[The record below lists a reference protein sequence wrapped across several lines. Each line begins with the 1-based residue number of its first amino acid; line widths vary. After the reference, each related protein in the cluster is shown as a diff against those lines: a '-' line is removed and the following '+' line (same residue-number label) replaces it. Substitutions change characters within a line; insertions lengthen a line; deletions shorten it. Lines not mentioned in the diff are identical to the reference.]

1 MRLKMKDSLSKIR
14 RKDQIIEILRYTG
27 KISKRELIEK
37 LKVSPATLE
46 KDIEELEKEGLVY
59 KIWGG
64 ISLKDDLSVLPFEKR
79 EIINLQEKQSIAK
92 KAVTLINSGESIG
105 LGAGTTI
112 YELAKQIN
120 PKSNIKI
127 ITYAVN
133 TANLLISKGIE
144 VIMPGGICKDGTY
157 ALAGDMTVDFLRNIH
172 LDKCFLSVNGIDLE
186 YGLSEVDIHEATVL
200 STMISVSSEVIALM
214 DHTKIGR
221 QKLAS
226 VCKLEDIDLI
236 ITDNKTPQAYI
247 EEFRKKGIEVIIGE

>member
-1 MRLKMKDSLSKIR
+1 MRSSISKIK
-14 RKDQIIEILRYTG
+14 RKDQIMEILRYTG
-27 KISKRELIEK
+27 KISKKELIEK
-37 LKVSPATLE
+37 LKISPATLE
-46 KDIEELEKEGLVY
+46 KDIEELEREGLIY

-64 ISLKDDLSVLPFEKR
+64 ISLKEEFSILPFEKR

-92 KAVTLINSGESIG
+92 KAVTLISPGESIG
-105 LGAGTTI
+105 LSAGTTV
-112 YELAKQIN
+112 YELAKLIS
-120 PKSNIKI
+120 PKSNIKV

-144 VIMPGGICKDGTY
+144 VIMPGGVCKDGTY
-157 ALAGDMTVDFLRNIH
+157 ALVGDMTVDFLRNIH

-186 YGLSEVDIHEATVL
+186 YGLSEVDIHEAIVL

-214 DHTKIGR
+214 DHTKFGR
-221 QKLAS
+221 QRLAS

-247 EEFRKKGIEVIIGE
+247 EEFKKKGIEVIVGE

>member
-1 MRLKMKDSLSKIR
+1 MRGSISKIK
-14 RKDQIIEILRYTG
+14 RKDQIMEILRYTG
-27 KISKRELIEK
+27 KISKKELIEK
-37 LKVSPATLE
+37 LKISPATLE
-46 KDIEELEKEGLVY
+46 KDIEELEREGLIY

-64 ISLKDDLSVLPFEKR
+64 ISLKEEFSILPFEKR

-92 KAVTLINSGESIG
+92 KAVTLISPGESIG
-105 LGAGTTI
+105 LSAGTTV
-112 YELAKQIN
+112 YELAKLIS
-120 PKSNIKI
+120 PKSNIKV

-144 VIMPGGICKDGTY
+144 VIMPGGVCKDGTY
-157 ALAGDMTVDFLRNIH
+157 ALVGDMTVDFLRNIH

-186 YGLSEVDIHEATVL
+186 YGLSEVDIHETIVL

-214 DHTKIGR
+214 DHTKFGR
-221 QKLAS
+221 QRLAS

-247 EEFRKKGIEVIIGE
+247 EEFKKKGIEVIVGE

>member
-1 MRLKMKDSLSKIR
+1 MRGSISKIK
-14 RKDQIIEILRYTG
+14 RKDQIMEILRYTG
-27 KISKRELIEK
+27 KISKKELIEK
-37 LKVSPATLE
+37 LKISPATLE
-46 KDIEELEKEGLVY
+46 KDIEELEREGLIY

-64 ISLKDDLSVLPFEKR
+64 ISLKEEFSILPFEKR

-92 KAVTLINSGESIG
+92 KAVTLISPGESIG
-105 LGAGTTI
+105 LSAGTTV
-112 YELAKQIN
+112 YELAKLIS
-120 PKSNIKI
+120 PKSNIKV

-144 VIMPGGICKDGTY
+144 VIMPGGVCKDGTY
-157 ALAGDMTVDFLRNIH
+157 ALVGDMTVDFLRNIH

-186 YGLSEVDIHEATVL
+186 YGLSEVDIHEAIVL

-214 DHTKIGR
+214 DHTKFGR
-221 QKLAS
+221 QRLAS

-247 EEFRKKGIEVIIGE
+247 EEFKKKGIEVIVGE